1 MSDIN
6 KGSVVDGVAVP
17 EVVAT
22 ATVLAT
28 EATPLAA
35 GKVTTTTT
43 ITPTILI
50 FDCFSQGLCHP
61 SLWCACC
68 CPLLLMGQVLTR
80 LKMTWYG
87 TTTTTTTSATD
98 GSGAAY
104 RRTFWTVL
112 GIFITYCVA
121 CSLLGCPP
129 EPPSQDDVEELKSMI
144 DDDSTITQIQQDVDQ
159 MALDYEACPGWKP
172 YVLSCIQ
179 CVMGLYTLVV
189 MIRLRRAVRT
199 AYRIPPRGCCG
210 GPSGDCGDVCAV
222 EDCCCVFW
230 CTCCTV
236 SQLAR
241 QTADYD
247 RIRAVCCST
256 TGLPSDVEADIP
268 LAAGNDY
275 YTAVVV

>member
-6 KGSVVDGVAVP
+6 KGSIVDGVAVP
-17 EVVAT
+17 PEVVAT
-22 ATVLAT
+22 AAAIAT
-28 EATPLAA
+28 EATPLA
-35 GKVTTTTT
+35 GKVTAAT
-43 ITPTILI
+43 TPTILGRWKDGI

-87 TTTTTTTSATD
+87 TSSSSST
-98 GSGAAY
+98 AY

-121 CSLLGCPP
+121 SSSLSCPP
-129 EPPSQDDVEELKSMI
+129 EPPSQGDIDELKSMI
-144 DDDSTITQIQQDVDQ
+144 DDDSIITQIQQDIDQ
-159 MALDYEACPGWKP
+159 MTLDYEACPGWKP

-247 RIRAVCCST
+247 HIRAVCCST

-268 LAAGNDY
+268 LAGNDY